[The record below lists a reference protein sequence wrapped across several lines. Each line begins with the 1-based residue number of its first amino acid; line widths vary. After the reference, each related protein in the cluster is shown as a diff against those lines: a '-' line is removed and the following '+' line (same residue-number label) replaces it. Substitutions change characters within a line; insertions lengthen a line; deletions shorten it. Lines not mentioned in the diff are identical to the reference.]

1 MSLSLIKTGFMA
13 ACVTFSLS
21 STTGFAKEYYKW
33 VDAKGSTHYTTTP
46 PPKSAKKKGK
56 VDTYGASRTST
67 PNPSTPENINN
78 IEQPTQNTTIVS
90 GEKVI
95 VFPPPTALPRIQ
107 AQPDSETSAPAAQ

>member
-1 MSLSLIKTGFMA
+1 MSSSLIKTGFMA

-33 VDAKGSTHYTTTP
+33 VDAKGSTHYTSTP

-56 VDTYGASRTST
+56 VDTYGATHSST
-67 PNPSTPENINN
+67 PRQPAPEKINS
-78 IEQPTQNTTIVS
+78 IEQPNQNTTIVS

-95 VFPPPTALPRIQ
+95 VLPVPTAAPVNQ
-107 AQPDSETSAPAAQ
+107 AQPDNNTLSPEAR

>member
-1 MSLSLIKTGFMA
+1 MSSSFIKTGFMA

-67 PNPSTPENINN
+67 PNQSNSENINN

-95 VFPPPTALPRIQ
+95 VLPTPTASPRIQ
-107 AQPDSETSAPAAQ
+107 AQPDNETSAPAAR

>member
-56 VDTYGASRTST
+56 VDTYGSSRSST
-67 PNPSTPENINN
+67 PNPSAPENINN

-95 VFPPPTALPRIQ
+95 VLPTPTASPVIRS
-107 AQPDSETSAPAAQ
+107 QPDNETSAPAAQ

>member
-1 MSLSLIKTGFMA
+1 MSSSLIKLGFMA

-21 STTGFAKEYYKW
+21 SNTGFAKEYYKW

-56 VDTYGASRTST
+56 VDTYGASHSATPSQST
-67 PNPSTPENINN
+67 AENKTT

-95 VFPPPTALPRIQ
+95 VLPTPPVSPKSQ
-107 AQPDSETSAPAAQ
+107 AQPDPDNSAPAAR